1 MRRFEAR
8 LARVALESAR
18 RHAGLLPV
26 VAVAV
31 VLQPPVPTIRPM
43 NSLML
48 TLTHHEERGDY
59 DDVVQVGGVDPAS
72 YYLLFSAKDARNR
85 PQRQAVDSSYEL
97 LRATG

>member
-1 MRRFEAR
+1 MRRFEVR

-18 RHAGLLPV
+18 RHDGLLPI

-48 TLTHHEERGDY
+48 TPTHHEEGGDY
-59 DDVVQVGGVDPAS
+59 DDIIRGRRHGPG
-72 YYLLFSAKDARNR
+72 
-85 PQRQAVDSSYEL
+85 EL
-97 LRATG
+97 LLALERPGRVQSQSRANG